1 MYNIISM
8 NSGGNKGFTIVETLI
23 VLAIASTI
31 IVVVLLAVPGLQRSS
46 RNTTARTAANNI
58 VAGWNEQTAD
68 LNGAAPSAP
77 SGGSAGTISINSVSY
92 KLASG
97 ITPTVFTATSGNNYA
112 MGFSAS
118 ATTSTL
124 GTTGNTLSP
133 NNVVVISS
141 ATCSTGSV
149 TFGTSTQIAVLYPIE
164 NGGTGTVGCIQ
175 G

>member
-1 MYNIISM
+1 MFRKLN
-8 NSGGNKGFTIVETLI
+8 NKGFTIVETLI
-23 VLAIASTI
+23 VLAIAATI

-97 ITPTVFTATSGNNYA
+97 ITPTVFTATTGTYA

-118 ATTSTL
+118 ATTGTL
-124 GTTGNTLSP
+124 AATGMTLSP

>member
-46 RNTTARTAANNI
+46 RNTTARTAANN
-58 VAGWNEQTAD
+58 VVSGWSEQMAA
-68 LNGAAPSAP
+68 LFGASPGIP
-77 SGGSAGTISINSVSY
+77 IGGSAGTISINSVSY

-97 ITPTVFTATSGNNYA
+97 VKPTVFTATTGTYA
-112 MGFSAS
+112 MAFSAS
-118 ATTSTL
+118 KTETTL
-124 GTTGNTLSP
+124 AGTGMTLSP
-133 NNVVVISS
+133 NNVVVFSS
-141 ATCSTGSV
+141 ATCSTGGV

-164 NGGTGTVGCIQ
+164 NGGTGSVGCIQ

>member
-1 MYNIISM
+1 MFRKLN
-8 NSGGNKGFTIVETLI
+8 NKGFTIVETLI
-23 VLAIASTI
+23 VLAIAATI

-58 VAGWNEQTAD
+58 VAGWNEQMAA

-77 SGGSAGTISINSVSY
+77 TGGSAGSISINSVTY

-97 ITPTVFTATSGNNYA
+97 ITPTVFTAAASTSYT
-112 MGFSAS
+112 MGFDAS
-118 ATTSTL
+118 TTSSAL
-124 GTTGNTLSP
+124 ASSMKLSP

-141 ATCSTGSV
+141 ATCSSGNV
-149 TFGTSTQIAVLYPIE
+149 TSGTSTQIAVLYPIE
-164 NGGTGTVGCIQ
+164 NGGNGSVGCIQ